1 ERAVDGLPVTDKT
14 KPRYP
19 AEVKRQATR
28 LYETGLS
35 CRSVSEHMMAEG
47 LESPHYMTIFR
58 WAREKGKS
66 RKQHGHRLPLSGADV
81 RQSYDAWIR
90 VEEIA
95 RRVRVGTTTVYKR
108 LHEAGAKMRPSRLMY
123 GHVLT
128 AERLRFLYRLRNWRA
143 DEIAKECGCN
153 TGTVYNW
160 LRRNDIPLK
169 RPRRTA

>member
-1 ERAVDGLPVTDKT
+1 MAIGL
-14 KPRYP
+14 
-19 AEVKRQATR
+19 Q
-28 LYETGLS
+28 
-35 CRSVSEHMMAEG
+35 
-47 LESPHYMTIFR
+47 SPHYMTIFR
-58 WAREKGKS
+58 WALKKGRG

-81 RQSYDAWIR
+81 QASYDAGMR

-95 RRVRVGTTTVYKR
+95 KRVGVGTTTVYKR
-108 LHEAGAKMRPSRLMY
+108 LHEEGAKMRPSRMKY

-128 AERLRFLYRLRNWRA
+128 AERLRFLYLMRNWGA

-169 RPRRTA
+169 RPRR

>member
-1 ERAVDGLPVTDKT
+1 MTGAT
-14 KPRYP
+14 KPRYS
-19 AEVKRQATR
+19 AQVRRRAVH
-28 LYETGLS
+28 LYDTGLS
-35 CRSVSEHMMAEG
+35 CRSVSERLIAEG
-47 LESPHYMTIFR
+47 LRPPHYMTIFR
-58 WAREKGKS
+58 WAREKGRS
-66 RKQHGHRLPLSGADV
+66 RKQHGHRLPLSGVDV
-81 RQSYDAWIR
+81 RHLYDGGMR

-95 RRVRVGTTTVYKR
+95 KRVRVGTTTVYKR
-108 LHEAGAKMRPSRLMY
+108 LHEAGARMRPSRVKY

-128 AERLRFLYRLRNWRA
+128 AERLRFLYLLRNWGA